1 VPLEDSPHSSRVAV
15 LYEGRGDCQRLE
27 KLAHQLS
34 VPLLQS
40 GDPDARTQ
48 VDFFLAWRNDCLTLL
63 QSDSLQR
70 GGLFA
75 DFDVR
80 GEQQRSWPAPKKGPL
95 AQAIG
100 RKTRLVVDA
109 TAGWGQD
116 SFQIFRMGYEVLC
129 IERSPVMAELL
140 WDGLQRLAAQA
151 WMRELHLTPP
161 QLLTGNALEI
171 LATLTFQPDCIYLDP
186 MFPPKRKKSALA
198 RKSMRILRELLGDDD
213 DREQLFAAAWQA
225 AGKRVVVKRPDYAQP
240 LAGKPNESFQ
250 GKLVRYDVY
259 LKMGVSA
266 QL

>member
-1 VPLEDSPHSSRVAV
+1 M
-15 LYEGRGDCQRLE
+15 LYEGQGDCQWLE
-27 KLAHQLS
+27 KLARRLA

-40 GDPDARTQ
+40 LEPEVRKQA
-48 VDFFLAWRNDCLTLL
+48 DFYLAWRDGCLTLL
-63 QSDSLQR
+63 QQGSLRR
-70 GGLFA
+70 GGLSV

-100 RKTRLVVDA
+100 RRTRLVVDA

-140 WDGLQRLAAQA
+140 QDGLRRFAEQPWLQ
-151 WMRELHLTPP
+151 ELGITPP
-161 QLLTGNALEI
+161 QLLPGSAMKLLPALDF
-171 LATLTFQPDCIYLDP
+171 LPDCIYLDP

-198 RKSMRILRELLGDDD
+198 RKSMRILRDLLGDDA

-225 AGKRVVVKRPDYAQP
+225 AGKRVVVKRPDYADP
-240 LAGKPNESFQ
+240 LGGTPDESFQ
-250 GKLVRYDVY
+250 DKLVCYDVY
-259 LKMGVSA
+259 LK
-266 QL
+266 

>member
-1 VPLEDSPHSSRVAV
+1 M
-15 LYEGRGDCQRLE
+15 LYEGQGDCQWLE
-27 KLAHQLS
+27 KLARRLA

-40 GDPDARTQ
+40 LEPEVRKQA
-48 VDFFLAWRNDCLTLL
+48 DFYLAWRDGCLTLL
-63 QSDSLQR
+63 QQGSLRR
-70 GGLFA
+70 GGLSV

-100 RKTRLVVDA
+100 HRTRLVVDA

-140 WDGLQRLAAQA
+140 QDGLRRLAEQP
-151 WMRELHLTPP
+151 WLQELGIALP
-161 QLLTGNALEI
+161 QLLVGSAMQI
-171 LATLTFQPDCIYLDP
+171 LPVLSGKPDCIYLDP

-198 RKSMRILRELLGDDD
+198 RKSMRILHDLLGDDA

-225 AGKRVVVKRPDYAQP
+225 AGKRVVVKRPDYADP
-240 LAGKPNESFQ
+240 LGGTPDESFQ
-250 GKLVRYDVY
+250 GKLVRYDIY
-259 LKMGVSA
+259 LK
-266 QL
+266 